1 MQQGVKKTGGRGPGR
16 HRRQPLKA
24 WRAMQ
29 NLLQDGEATGEVF
42 KIVEALEG
50 GAMMNNTERLRA
62 RQGGA
67 GLLAAKPDILEILQD
82 RNKLKDYPEGS
93 LGRAYLDFVVSE
105 DLSADG
111 LMASSMEADRD
122 HEYTKDERWFADRL
136 RDTHDLFHV
145 VSGYGRDGLGEIS
158 LLAFSSAQT
167 PNLGI
172 RFIIYMSQRSS
183 RKDKSPVPSKEC
195 IREARENAARAD
207 WFAAQEWE
215 SLMPLPLEEVRD
227 RLNIE
232 PPDFYNE
239 TKRRFP
245 QETAHPRD
253 AEKEAAA

>member
-1 MQQGVKKTGGRGPGR
+1 MQQGANETASARPGR
-16 HRRQPLKA
+16 RRRHPLKA

-50 GAMMNNTERLRA
+50 DAMKKNVGRLKA
-62 RQGGA
+62 RPGGE
-67 GLLAAKPDILEILQD
+67 GLLAAKPDILDILQD
-82 RNKLKDYPEGS
+82 RDTLRDYPDGS
-93 LGRAYLDFVVSE
+93 LARAYLDFVESE

-111 LMASSMEADRD
+111 LMAASMEADRA
-122 HEYTKDERWFADRL
+122 HNYSEDERWFGNRL

-145 VSGYGRDGLGEIS
+145 VSGYGRDGLGEIA

-183 RKDKSPVPSKEC
+183 RKDRSPVPSKEC
-195 IREARENAARAD
+195 IAEARDHAARAE

-227 RLNIE
+227 RLKVE
-232 PPDFYNE
+232 PPEFYQE
-239 TKRRFP
+239 AKRRFP
-245 QETAHPRD
+245 QETAHPHD
-253 AEKEAAA
+253 DVKEAAA